1 MINEHND
8 LWKNQKLEK
17 FSWNNK
23 KIKDSDWNK
32 TSFIN
37 AWVPEM
43 TKDGKIYLRK
53 EEGDDKSSLLRF
65 LANNK
70 EIAKLFLKDTDYSS
84 EKTKPIIWL
93 NKTNHFSEGIEWY
106 YNVYQKRTSND
117 PLILFKNGRCH
128 SIALCGT
135 RGQSLIDFEIN
146 TTLPH
151 IDFDIRNYIAEEQY
165 TPIES
170 CGDGTFDFENE
181 GRFGESIL
189 VFSGHTATYFGT
201 SDDAT
206 QYFISKNNAGD
217 YSIDTY
223 QELIQMWGGTDLKAY
238 TIKQEYKDF
247 KLTEEYIQKIE
258 KKLKGKH

>member
-1 MINEHND
+1 MINDTGNI
-8 LWKNQKLEK
+8 WKDETLEK

-23 KIKDSDWNK
+23 KIKDSSWNN
-32 TSFIN
+32 TPPIN

-43 TKDGKIYLRK
+43 TKHGKIYLKK

-65 LANNK
+65 LSNNK

-84 EKTKPIIWL
+84 DKTSPIIML
-93 NKTNHFSEGIEWY
+93 NDTNHFSEGTDWY
-106 YNVYQKRTSND
+106 YNVYENTTSND

-135 RGQSLIDFEIN
+135 RGQSLIDFDVN

-151 IDFDIRNYIAEEQY
+151 IDYTIRDYIVKEQY
-165 TPIES
+165 SPIES

-181 GRFGESIL
+181 GKFGESIL
-189 VFSGHTATYFGT
+189 TFSGHTATYFGT
-201 SDDAT
+201 SNDGT
-206 QYFISKNNAGD
+206 QYFISKNNSLD
-217 YSIDTY
+217 YSIETY
-223 QELIQMWGGTDLKAY
+223 QQLIQRWGGTNLNAY

-247 KLTEEYIQKIE
+247 KLTEDYIQKVE
-258 KKLKGKH
+258 RLAKKH